1 MTMDLILISV
11 LLISVYTDLRFQK
24 IYNAVLFPAAL
35 IALLSHLIS
44 NGLTGLLFS
53 LKGLGLGL
61 ALFMLPFIMGGLGAG
76 DVKLLALVGSV
87 KGPAFVFNSF
97 LITALLGGLIAAV
110 LLLFKG
116 RLFKTIKQ
124 VCLGFRVFFSSRF
137 TVWNFAA
144 LESSQ
149 DTLTLPYGVAIALG
163 TILSYWVIM

>member
-1 MTMDLILISV
+1 MTMDVILILV
-11 LLISVYTDLRFQK
+11 VLISVYTDLRFQK
-24 IYNAVLFPAAL
+24 IYNAILFPAAL
-35 IALLSHLIS
+35 IALLFHLIN
-44 NGLTGLLFS
+44 NGFTGLLFS

-61 ALFMLPFIMGGLGAG
+61 ALFLLPFIMGGLGAG

-87 KGPAFVFNSF
+87 KGPDFVFNSF

-110 LLLFKG
+110 LLFLKG

-124 VCLGFRVFFSSRF
+124 ICLGLKIFVISRF

-149 DTLTLPYGVAIALG
+149 DTLALPYGVAIALG